1 MSLIDGQTPT
11 KYAKFVLNEL
21 IPRAKKLNIPLD
33 DFLPPQ
39 LAALVFSLELKGLTF
54 RTHTRDFLNY
64 LVDKSKPPT
73 EITNKIMNTI
83 VMYYMVRTKP
93 EDHTD
98 LLQMMDEKELQ

>member
-1 MSLIDGQTPT
+1 MLLIDGQTPT

-93 EDHTD
+93 EDHMD
-98 LLQMMDEKELQ
+98 LLRMMDEKELQ

>member
-1 MSLIDGQTPT
+1 MSLINTEIST

-21 IPRAKKLNIPLD
+21 MPRAKKLDIRLD

-39 LAALVFSLELKGLTF
+39 LAALIFSLELKGLTY

-93 EDHTD
+93 EDHMD
-98 LLQMMDEKELQ
+98 LLRMMDEKELQ